1 MNGRLI
7 VDERILAYPQ
17 ATRRYCAYTYPHC

>member
-1 MNGRLI
+1 MNARLI

-17 ATRRYCAYTYPHC
+17 ATRCNVDKVIHTC